1 MSEAATGKLHWARS
15 LARVLGLAL
24 LLVAVPVIAQEELAQ
39 DDFAQEE
46 LAQEELRQ
54 AAVDSLLAAAEEA
67 ELMEP
72 NAQAIAIEPVDMWNT
87 GVSPTAAV
95 VMTPLFPGWGQL
107 YARNS
112 WQAALGFGSEMYF
125 WTNMLVRDRR
135 AVRANDF
142 GESLPEGDP
151 IRERYRA
158 IADENWE
165 QMRDFAWWS
174 GGVLLIIALDAYV
187 GAHLFNFDQDPVSV
201 PDRWDETFGRVGDS
215 MPGTADGPSLVVF
228 QWRKAF

>member
-1 MSEAATGKLHWARS
+1 MSKAPTGKLHWTRS
-15 LARVLGLAL
+15 LAGVLGIAL
-24 LLVAVPVIAQEELAQ
+24 LLLAVPVIAQEELAP
-39 DDFAQEE
+39 
-46 LAQEELRQ
+46 EELRP
-54 AAVDSLLAAAEEA
+54 AAVDSLLAAVEGA
-67 ELMEP
+67 ELVEP
-72 NAQAIAIEPVDMWNT
+72 NAEAIAIEPVDMWNT

-151 IRERYRA
+151 TRERYRA

-187 GAHLFNFDQDPVSV
+187 GAHLFNFDEDPVSV
-201 PDRWDETFGRVGDS
+201 PDRWDDTFGRVGDS